1 MEHIHFK
8 EKFTKK
14 KCTGRQH
21 QSSSCGMEEGGGGH
35 KTNLHHLH
43 PLLNSLYSSILKFI
57 SQKKRLGEI
66 QKQLTKYNNPPPPL
80 SIYMCLIYSVHVH
93 VIVEL
98 Y

>member
-21 QSSSCGMEEGGGGH
+21 QSSSCGMGEGGGAQ
-35 KTNLHHLH
+35 KNLHHLH

-57 SQKKRLGEI
+57 SQKKKVG
-66 QKQLTKYNNPPPPL
+66 
-80 SIYMCLIYSVHVH
+80 
-93 VIVEL
+93 
-98 Y
+98 